1 MKTLVIVAHP
11 QLDASTAQS
20 FLKTAALADS
30 AVIWHELTAP
40 FDIAAEQKLL
50 HSVDRIIFQF
60 PMYWYSA
67 PAILKQWLD
76 EVWNSQL
83 TSNRLVKG
91 RQLGIVVTVAHPA
104 TAFGPGASQE
114 YTIAE
119 LLRPYQALAHATG
132 MQYLPPLPIY
142 QFAQQTEEEKQLLYI
157 RYQQYLTLKISQR
170 EEKKACRAWHN
181 PSQFPN
187 IFFNF
192 RFLRH
197 PEFKRHVIIKSAE
210 FALMMRAARR
220 HLQQSRPS
228 LVWRPPNCSR
238 KMHKTSFCNTFAI
251 LLKMSCIFLH
261 FLIR

>member
-157 RYQQYLTLKISQR
+157 RYQQYLTLRNFQRFSTRTQWFSSRLKQLISHQTEPIQQAKITQ
-170 EEKKACRAWHN
+170 
-181 PSQFPN
+181 
-187 IFFNF
+187 
-192 RFLRH
+192 LL
-197 PEFKRHVIIKSAE
+197 
-210 FALMMRAARR
+210 ALLEDQ
-220 HLQQSRPS
+220 HDELDDLQTS
-228 LVWRPPNCSR
+228 LGW
-238 KMHKTSFCNTFAI
+238 
-251 LLKMSCIFLH
+251 LKEQEDD
-261 FLIR
+261 